1 MNDLIKDIT
10 PSELQHISTRIT
22 DGVGSIIE
30 QSKRTIAVYLNS
42 EVSMT
47 YWKIGKYIAGELDA
61 IGEDKYGAKIVS
73 TVSRLLTERFGTG
86 YQRANIFRMLR
97 VAREFPDEEIV
108 STLSRQLTWSHF
120 VELSVISDP
129 TKRLFYQQMSILY
142 HWSVRQLRDQ
152 EDKMVYERSLI
163 AAKPEDEQVKVLTT
177 VADGDITPD
186 VILKSSYVVDFLGLK
201 RGFSEE
207 ELEDAVV
214 EQLEKFIMELGQDFA
229 FLERQKK
236 IPVDS
241 IDYKLDLL
249 FYHRRLH
256 RLLAID
262 LKLGKFKPEYKGQME
277 LYLKYLKK
285 YEMQPGEED
294 PIGLLLCSEGNTEH
308 IELLMLDEQ
317 NIKVAQYLTV
327 LPEKQWF
334 IDTVLP
340 EKQWFID
347 KMNRSI
353 AIARELQDRKE
364 AE

>member
-10 PSELQHISTRIT
+10 PSELQQISTRIT
-22 DGVGSIIE
+22 DGVGNIIE

-47 YWKIGKYIAGELDA
+47 YWKIGKYIVGELDA
-61 IGEDKYGAKIVS
+61 IGEEKYGSKIVATLS
-73 TVSRLLTERFGTG
+73 HQLSERYGKG
-86 YQRANIFRMLR
+86 YTRTAIIRMVK
-97 VAREFPDEEIV
+97 VAREYPDEQIAA
-108 STLSRQLTWSHF
+108 TLSHQLTWSHF
-120 VELSVISDP
+120 IELIAISDP

-177 VADGDITPD
+177 VAEGDITPD

-285 YEMQPGEED
+285 YEMQPGEEE

-317 NIKVAQYLTV
+317 NIKVAQYLT
-327 LPEKQWF
+327 
-334 IDTVLP
+334 ILP

-364 AE
+364 TE

>member
-334 IDTVLP
+334 ID
-340 EKQWFID
+340 

>member
-10 PSELQHISTRIT
+10 PSELQQISTRIT

-61 IGEDKYGAKIVS
+61 IGEEKYGSKIVATLS
-73 TVSRLLTERFGTG
+73 HQLSERYGKG
-86 YQRANIFRMLR
+86 YTRTAIIRMVK
-97 VAREFPDEEIV
+97 VAREYPDEQIAA
-108 STLSRQLTWSHF
+108 TLSHQLTWSHF
-120 VELSVISDP
+120 VVLIAISDP

-285 YEMQPGEED
+285 YEMQPGEEE

-334 IDTVLP
+334 ID
-340 EKQWFID
+340 

-364 AE
+364 TE

>member
-1 MNDLIKDIT
+1 MEEMIKQIS
-10 PSELQHISTRIT
+10 PAELEQIGSRIT
-22 DGVGSIIE
+22 EGVGHIIE
-30 QSKRTIAVYLNS
+30 QSKHTIAVYLNS

-47 YWKIGKYIAGELDA
+47 YWRIGKYIAEELDA
-61 IGEDKYGAKIVS
+61 IGEEKYGSKIVS
-73 TVSRLLTERFGTG
+73 TVSRLLTERFGKG
-86 YQRANIFRMLR
+86 YQRANLFRMLK
-97 VAREFPDEEIV
+97 VAREFPNEEIV

-120 VELSVISDP
+120 VELSVIP
-129 TKRLFYQQMSILY
+129 QPAKRLFYQQMSIVNG
-142 HWSVRQLRDQ
+142 WSVRQLRDQ
-152 EDKMVYERSLI
+152 EDAMAYERTLI
-163 AAKPEDEQVKVLTT
+163 AAKPEDEQIKVLTT
-177 VADGDITPD
+177 VTKSDITPD
-186 VILKSSYVVDFLGLK
+186 VILKSSYVVDFLGLD

-236 IPVDS
+236 ISIDS

-256 RLLAID
+256 RLFAID

-285 YEMQPGEED
+285 YEMQPGEEE
-294 PIGLLLCSEGNTEH
+294 PLGMLLCSEGNTEH

-334 IDTVLP
+334 IDKL
-340 EKQWFID
+340 
-347 KMNRSI
+347 NRSI
-353 AIARELQDRKE
+353 LIARELQGEKGK
-364 AE
+364 

>member
-10 PSELQHISTRIT
+10 PSELQQISTRIT
-22 DGVGSIIE
+22 DGVGNIIE

-61 IGEDKYGAKIVS
+61 IGEEKYGAKIVATLS
-73 TVSRLLTERFGTG
+73 HQLSERYGKG
-86 YQRANIFRMLR
+86 YTRTAIIRMVK
-97 VAREFPDEEIV
+97 VARKYPDEQIAA
-108 STLSRQLTWSHF
+108 TLSHQLTWSHF
-120 VELSVISDP
+120 VELIAISDP

-201 RGFSEE
+201 REFSEE

-334 IDTVLP
+334 ID
-340 EKQWFID
+340 

>member
-1 MNDLIKDIT
+1 MNDLVKEIT
-10 PSELQHISTRIT
+10 PIQLQQISTRIT
-22 DGVGSIIE
+22 DGVGNIIE

-47 YWKIGKYIAGELDA
+47 YWKVGKFIAGELDA
-61 IGEDKYGAKIVS
+61 IGGDKYGSMIVA
-73 TVSRLLTERFGTG
+73 TVSQQLTEQFGKG
-86 YQRANIFRMLR
+86 YTRAGIFRMVK
-97 VAREFPDEEIV
+97 VARAFPEAEIV
-108 STLSRQLTWSHF
+108 ATLSRQLTWSHF
-120 VELSVISDP
+120 IELAEVSDP

-163 AAKPEDEQVKVLTT
+163 ASKPEDEQVKVLTT

-214 EQLEKFIMELGQDFA
+214 EQLENFIMELGQDFA

-285 YEMQPGEED
+285 YEMQPGEEE

-334 IDTVLP
+334 ID
-340 EKQWFID
+340 

-353 AIARELQDRKE
+353 MIARELQSRKE
-364 AE
+364 TE

>member
-73 TVSRLLTERFGTG
+73 TV
-86 YQRANIFRMLR
+86 
-97 VAREFPDEEIV
+97 
-108 STLSRQLTWSHF
+108 SRQLTWSHF

-201 RGFSEE
+201 REFSEE

-334 IDTVLP
+334 ID
-340 EKQWFID
+340 

>member
-1 MNDLIKDIT
+1 MNVLTKDIT
-10 PSELQHISTRIT
+10 PSEFRQISDRIT

-47 YWKIGKYIAGELDA
+47 YWKIGRYIAGELDA
-61 IGEDKYGAKIVS
+61 IGEEKYGSKIVA
-73 TVSRLLTERFGTG
+73 TVSRLLTEKFGRG
-86 YQRANIFRMLR
+86 YTRAGIFRMVK
-97 VAREFPDEEIV
+97 VARAFPEAEIV
-108 STLSRQLTWSHF
+108 ATLSRQLTWSHF
-120 VELSVISDP
+120 IELAEISDT

-142 HWSVRQLRDQ
+142 HWSVRQLREQ
-152 EDKMVYERSLI
+152 EDKMVYERTLI
-163 AAKPEDEQVKVLTT
+163 AAKPENEQVKVLTT
-177 VADGDITPD
+177 VPDGDITPD
-186 VILKSSYVVDFLGLK
+186 VILKSSYVVDFLGLNS
-201 RGFSEE
+201 GFSEE

-229 FLERQKK
+229 FLERQKR

-241 IDYKLDLL
+241 TDYKLDLL

-277 LYLKYLKK
+277 LYLKFLKR
-285 YEMQPGEED
+285 YEMQPGEEE

-334 IDTVLP
+334 ID
-340 EKQWFID
+340 

-353 AIARELQDRKE
+353 MIAREMQGRKE
-364 AE
+364 EE

>member
-1 MNDLIKDIT
+1 MNELTNSIT
-10 PSELQHISTRIT
+10 SGELQQIGVRIT
-22 DGVGSIIE
+22 DGVGQIIE
-30 QSKRTIAVYLNS
+30 QSKRAIAVYLNS

-47 YWKIGKYIAGELDA
+47 YWRIGKFIAGELDA
-61 IGEDKYGAKIVS
+61 IGEEKYGSKIVS
-73 TVSRLLTERFGTG
+73 TVSRLLTERFGKG
-86 YQRANIFRMLR
+86 YQRANLFRMLK
-97 VAREFPDEEIV
+97 VAREFPQEEIV

-120 VELSVISDP
+120 VELSAIP
-129 TKRLFYQQMSILY
+129 KPAKRLFYQQMSILNS
-142 HWSVRQLRDQ
+142 WSVRQLRDQ
-152 EDKMVYERSLI
+152 EDAMAYERTLI
-163 AAKPEDEQVKVLTT
+163 AAKPDEEQVKVLTT
-177 VADGDITPD
+177 ITKGEISPD
-186 VILKSSYVVDFLGLK
+186 VIIKSSYVVDFLGLK
-201 RGFSEE
+201 RGFSES

-214 EQLEKFIMELGQDFA
+214 EQLERFIMELGQDFA

-236 IPVDS
+236 ISIDS

-285 YEMQPGEED
+285 YEMQPGEEE
-294 PIGLLLCSEGNTEH
+294 PLGLLLCSEGNTEH

-327 LPEKQWF
+327 LP
-334 IDTVLP
+334 D
-340 EKQWFID
+340 KQWFID

-353 AIARELQDRKE
+353 LIARELKGMEQE
-364 AE
+364 

>member
-10 PSELQHISTRIT
+10 PSELQQISTRIT
-22 DGVGSIIE
+22 DGVGNIIE

-61 IGEDKYGAKIVS
+61 IGEEKYGSKIVATLS
-73 TVSRLLTERFGTG
+73 HQLSVRYGKG
-86 YQRANIFRMLR
+86 YTRTAIIRMVK
-97 VAREFPDEEIV
+97 VAREYPDEQIAA
-108 STLSRQLTWSHF
+108 TLSHQLTWSHF
-120 VELSVISDP
+120 VELIAISDP

-201 RGFSEE
+201 REFSEE

-285 YEMQPGEED
+285 YEMQPGEEE

-317 NIKVAQYLTV
+317 NIKVAQYLT
-327 LPEKQWF
+327 
-334 IDTVLP
+334 ILP

>member
-1 MNDLIKDIT
+1 MADIVKDIT
-10 PSELQHISTRIT
+10 SSELQQISARIT
-22 DGVGSIIE
+22 QGVGSIIE

-42 EVSMT
+42 TISMT
-47 YWKIGKYIAGELDA
+47 YWNIGRYIAKELEA
-61 IGEDKYGAKIVS
+61 IGDEKYGSKIVA
-73 TVSRLLTERFGTG
+73 TVSRQLTEQHGKG
-86 YQRANIFRMLR
+86 YTRDAIFRMVK
-97 VAREFPDEEIV
+97 VAKAFPEEVIV
-108 STLSRQLTWSHF
+108 GTLSRQLSWSHF
-120 VELSVISDP
+120 IELAEISDP

-152 EDKMVYERSLI
+152 EDKMTYERSLI
-163 AAKPEDEQVKVLTT
+163 AAKPEDEQVKVLAN
-177 VADGDITPD
+177 VNEGDITPD

-285 YEMQPGEED
+285 YEMQPGEDE

-317 NIKVAQYLTV
+317 NIKVSQYL
-327 LPEKQWF
+327 
-334 IDTVLP
+334 TVLP

-353 AIARELQDRKE
+353 MIARELQDRNE
-364 AE
+364 TE

>member
-201 RGFSEE
+201 REFSEE

-229 FLERQKK
+229 FLERQKM

-334 IDTVLP
+334 ID
-340 EKQWFID
+340 

>member
-1 MNDLIKDIT
+1 MKDLIKDIT

-201 RGFSEE
+201 REFSEE

-334 IDTVLP
+334 ID
-340 EKQWFID
+340 

>member
-1 MNDLIKDIT
+1 MEEMIKQIS
-10 PSELQHISTRIT
+10 PAELEQIGSRIT
-22 DGVGSIIE
+22 EGVGHIIE
-30 QSKRTIAVYLNS
+30 QSKHTIAVYLNS

-47 YWKIGKYIAGELDA
+47 YWRIGKYIAGELDA
-61 IGEDKYGAKIVS
+61 MGEEKYGSKIVS
-73 TVSRLLTERFGTG
+73 TVSRLLTERFGKG
-86 YQRANIFRMLR
+86 YQRANLFRMLK
-97 VAREFPDEEIV
+97 VAREFPNEEIV

-120 VELSVISDP
+120 VELSVIP
-129 TKRLFYQQMSILY
+129 QPAKRLFYQQMSIVNG
-142 HWSVRQLRDQ
+142 WSVRQLRDQ
-152 EDKMVYERSLI
+152 EDAMAYERTLI
-163 AAKPEDEQVKVLTT
+163 AAKPEDEQIKVLTT
-177 VADGDITPD
+177 VTKSDITPD
-186 VILKSSYVVDFLGLK
+186 VILKSSYVVDFLGLD

-236 IPVDS
+236 ISIDS

-256 RLLAID
+256 RLFAID

-285 YEMQPGEED
+285 YEMQPGEEE
-294 PIGLLLCSEGNTEH
+294 PLGMLLCSEGNTEH

-334 IDTVLP
+334 IDKL
-340 EKQWFID
+340 
-347 KMNRSI
+347 NRSI
-353 AIARELQDRKE
+353 LIARELQGEKGK
-364 AE
+364 

>member
-73 TVSRLLTERFGTG
+73 T
-86 YQRANIFRMLR
+86 
-97 VAREFPDEEIV
+97 
-108 STLSRQLTWSHF
+108 LSRQLTWSHF

-163 AAKPEDEQVKVLTT
+163 AAKPDDEQVKVLTT

-201 RGFSEE
+201 REFSEE

-334 IDTVLP
+334 ID
-340 EKQWFID
+340 

>member
-73 TVSRLLTERFGTG
+73 TV
-86 YQRANIFRMLR
+86 
-97 VAREFPDEEIV
+97 
-108 STLSRQLTWSHF
+108 SRQLTWSHF

-201 RGFSEE
+201 REFSEA
-207 ELEDAVV
+207 ELADAVV
-214 EQLEKFIMELGQDFA
+214 EQLEKFTMELGQDFA
-229 FLERQKK
+229 FPERQKK
-236 IPVDS
+236 IQVDS

-277 LYLKYLKK
+277 LYLNHLKK

-334 IDTVLP
+334 ID
-340 EKQWFID
+340 

>member
-1 MNDLIKDIT
+1 MSDLIKDIT
-10 PSELQHISTRIT
+10 PSELQQISARISE
-22 DGVGSIIE
+22 GVGSIIE

-47 YWKIGKYIAGELDA
+47 YWKIGKFIAGELDA
-61 IGEDKYGAKIVS
+61 VGEEKYGSKIVS
-73 TVSRLLTERFGTG
+73 TVSRLLIERFGKG
-86 YQRANIFRMLR
+86 YQRANLFRMLK

-120 VELSVISDP
+120 VELSVISDS

-177 VADGDITPD
+177 VTDGDITPD
-186 VILKSSYVVDFLGLK
+186 VVLKSSYVVDFLGLN

-285 YEMQPGEED
+285 YEMQPGEQK

-308 IELLMLDEQ
+308 IELLMLDEE

-334 IDTVLP
+334 ID
-340 EKQWFID
+340 

-353 AIARELQDRKE
+353 MIARELQGRNE
-364 AE
+364 E

>member
-10 PSELQHISTRIT
+10 PSELQQISTRIT
-22 DGVGSIIE
+22 DGVGNIIE

-61 IGEDKYGAKIVS
+61 IGEDKYGSMIVA
-73 TVSRLLTERFGTG
+73 TVSRQLTEQFGKG
-86 YQRANIFRMLR
+86 YTRAGIFRMVK
-97 VAREFPDEEIV
+97 VARVFPEAEIV
-108 STLSRQLTWSHF
+108 TTLSRQLTWSHF
-120 VELSVISDP
+120 IEQAEVSDP

-177 VADGDITPD
+177 VADGEITPD
-186 VILKSSYVVDFLGLK
+186 IILKSSYVVDFLGLK

-207 ELEDAVV
+207 DLEDAVV

-285 YEMQPGEED
+285 YEMQPGEEE

-334 IDTVLP
+334 ID
-340 EKQWFID
+340 

-353 AIARELQDRKE
+353 AIAKELQNRKE
-364 AE
+364 TK

>member
-10 PSELQHISTRIT
+10 PSELQQISTRIT
-22 DGVGSIIE
+22 DGVGNIIE

-61 IGEDKYGAKIVS
+61 IGEEKYGSKIVATLS
-73 TVSRLLTERFGTG
+73 HQLSDRYGKG
-86 YQRANIFRMLR
+86 YTRTAIIRMVK
-97 VAREFPDEEIV
+97 VAREYPDEQIAA
-108 STLSRQLTWSHF
+108 TLSHQLTWSHF
-120 VELSVISDP
+120 VELIAISDP

-163 AAKPEDEQVKVLTT
+163 AAKPEDEQEKVLTT
-177 VADGDITPD
+177 VADGGITPD

-285 YEMQPGEED
+285 YEMQPGEEE

-308 IELLMLDEQ
+308 IELLMLGEQ
-317 NIKVAQYLTV
+317 NIKVAQYL
-327 LPEKQWF
+327 
-334 IDTVLP
+334 TVLP

-353 AIARELQDRKE
+353 AIARELQE
-364 AE
+364 TGSV

>member
-1 MNDLIKDIT
+1 MANIVKDIT
-10 PSELQHISTRIT
+10 SSELQQISARIT
-22 DGVGSIIE
+22 QGVGGIIE

-42 EVSMT
+42 TISMT
-47 YWKIGKYIAGELDA
+47 YWNIGRYIAKELEA
-61 IGEDKYGAKIVS
+61 IGDEKYGSKIVA
-73 TVSRLLTERFGTG
+73 TVSRQLTEQHGKG
-86 YQRANIFRMLR
+86 YTRDAIFRMVK
-97 VAREFPDEEIV
+97 VAKAFPEEEIV
-108 STLSRQLTWSHF
+108 GTLSRQLSWSHF
-120 VELSVISDP
+120 IELAEISDT

-152 EDKMVYERSLI
+152 EDKMTYERSLI
-163 AAKPEDEQVKVLTT
+163 AAKPEDEQVKVLANVTE
-177 VADGDITPD
+177 GDITPD

-201 RGFSEE
+201 RGFSEV

-249 FYHRRLH
+249 FYHRRLR

-285 YEMQPGEED
+285 YEMQPGEEE

-317 NIKVAQYLTV
+317 NIKVSQYLT
-327 LPEKQWF
+327 
-334 IDTVLP
+334 ILP

-353 AIARELQDRKE
+353 MIAKELQDRKE
-364 AE
+364 TE

>member
-1 MNDLIKDIT
+1 MNELTNSIT
-10 PSELQHISTRIT
+10 SGELQQIGVRIT
-22 DGVGSIIE
+22 DGVGQIIE
-30 QSKRTIAVYLNS
+30 QSKRAIAVYLNS

-47 YWKIGKYIAGELDA
+47 YWRIGKFIAGELDA
-61 IGEDKYGAKIVS
+61 IGEEKYGSKIVS
-73 TVSRLLTERFGTG
+73 TVSRLLTERFGKG
-86 YQRANIFRMLR
+86 YQRANLFRMLK
-97 VAREFPDEEIV
+97 VAREFPQEEIV

-120 VELSVISDP
+120 VELAAIP
-129 TKRLFYQQMSILY
+129 KPAKRLFYQQMSILNS
-142 HWSVRQLRDQ
+142 WSVRQLRDQ
-152 EDKMVYERSLI
+152 EDAMAYERTLI
-163 AAKPEDEQVKVLTT
+163 AAKPDEEQVKVLTT
-177 VADGDITPD
+177 ITKGEISPD
-186 VILKSSYVVDFLGLK
+186 VIIKSSYVVDFLGLK
-201 RGFSEE
+201 RGFSES

-214 EQLEKFIMELGQDFA
+214 EQLERFIMELGQDFA

-236 IPVDS
+236 ISIDS

-285 YEMQPGEED
+285 YEMQPGEEE
-294 PIGLLLCSEGNTEH
+294 PLGLLLCSEGNTEH

-327 LPEKQWF
+327 LP
-334 IDTVLP
+334 D
-340 EKQWFID
+340 KQWFID

-353 AIARELQDRKE
+353 LIARELKGMEQE
-364 AE
+364 